1 MRVLRGTL
9 AEVLAQSSED
19 YVTVVLT
26 DTVDLD
32 VIDMQDRLHH
42 AFPNL
47 LEIRREGLR
56 AVDYTREAEPEA
68 ALDPFELCCAFL
80 RGPDE
85 EEAALLQDVINAV
98 REGDA

>member
-1 MRVLRGTL
+1 M
-9 AEVLAQSSED
+9 A
-19 YVTVVLT
+19 
-26 DTVDLD
+26 D
-32 VIDMQDRLHH
+32 VILHDH
-42 AFPNL
+42 PEFR
-47 LEIRREGLR
+47 ERYYKIRREGLR
-56 AVDYTREAEPEA
+56 AVDYTRGAEPEA